1 MQSSLDKE
9 IDKLNEFRQAL
20 AKYSKEIR
28 KSSSMD
34 RIKNLTDIEISI
46 INMLCNN
53 NNIIIK
59 EISEELQIPKS
70 TLTSALDRLEKKNYV
85 LRRISSKDRRSYGLE
100 LTEEGKA
107 IYLEYMNCEN
117 KFCERILNSL
127 DEEYEKLM
135 LFRLLNKIVKNL
147 DK

>member
-1 MQSSLDKE
+1 MQSSLEKE

-20 AKYSKEIR
+20 AKHSRDIR
-28 KSSSMD
+28 KSSAMNK
-34 RIKNLTDIEISI
+34 IKNLTDIEISI
-46 INMLCNN
+46 INMLGKN

-85 LRRISSKDRRSYGLE
+85 IRTLSPRDRRSYGLE
-100 LTEEGKA
+100 LTEEGKEVHS
-107 IYLEYMNCEN
+107 EYMNYEN
-117 KFCERILNSL
+117 NFCEKILNSL
-127 DEEYEKLM
+127 DKEYEKLM
-135 LFRLLNKIVKNL
+135 LFKLLNKIIDNL